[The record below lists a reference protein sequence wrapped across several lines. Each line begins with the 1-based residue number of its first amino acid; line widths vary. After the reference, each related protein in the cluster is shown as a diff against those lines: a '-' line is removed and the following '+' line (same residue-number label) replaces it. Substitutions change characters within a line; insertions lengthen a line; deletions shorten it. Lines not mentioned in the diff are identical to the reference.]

1 MQEIFNNT
9 EIFTAA
15 VLGVNLLLDLLWKK
29 DKFNNILIK
38 LILRIISGW
47 SFYLLIK

>member
-1 MQEIFNNT
+1 MQELFNNT

-15 VLGVNLLLDLLWKK
+15 VLGVNLLLALIWNK
-29 DKFNNILIK
+29 DNFINLLIK
-38 LILRIISGW
+38 LTLWFITGW